1 MVERVRHRL
10 RSAGV
15 RGLPRGPRSSTRQH
29 PAGLTSKEVAVLV
42 LLASGLRSKE
52 IAEPL
57 SRSSRTIDQHIESI
71 FAKRVGVGLRRTE

>member
-1 MVERVRHRL
+1 M
-10 RSAGV
+10 
-15 RGLPRGPRSSTRQH
+15 
-29 PAGLTSKEVAVLV
+29 LV

-57 SRSSRTIDQHIESI
+57 SRSSRTIDHHIESI